1 MQGCQEEG
9 SLKKIIN
16 ENENIIKEML
26 EGFLYA
32 HGNVYKKL
40 ETTNG
45 IVMRDRKDK
54 VAILIGGGSGHEP
67 LFLGFVGEGLAD
79 GAAVGNVFAAPPPYN
94 VLEVTKAVDS
104 GKGVLHV
111 YGNYAG
117 DILNF
122 DMAAE
127 LAEMEGIECRTVI
140 VRDDVASAPLERY
153 EDRRG
158 IAGDLFVIK
167 IAGAASDQGLSLE
180 EVARV
185 TQKAAD
191 HTRSIGVALT
201 PGMIPGLEKPTFSL
215 AEDEIEFGMGIHGEP
230 GIERTKMMKADDLT
244 DRMLDSLFK
253 DFDYKEG
260 HEVCVLVNGLGSTTQ
275 LELMIVN
282 RRVNQVLK
290 DKGIMIHHNDVNSY
304 CTSQEMGG
312 VSISLLLLDDELK
325 KYYDQPAYSP
335 YFTKK

>member
-1 MQGCQEEG
+1 
-9 SLKKIIN
+9 
-16 ENENIIKEML
+16 ML
-26 EGFLYA
+26 EGFMNA
-32 HGNVYKKL
+32 HGEMYKKL

-45 IVMRDRKDK
+45 IVLKEKKEK
-54 VAILIGGGSGHEP
+54 VGILIGGGSGHEP

-94 VLEVTKAVDS
+94 VLEVTKAIDS

-122 DMAAE
+122 DMASE
-127 LAEMEGIECRTVI
+127 LAEMEGITCKSVL

-158 IAGDLFVIK
+158 IAGDVFVIK
-167 IAGAASDQGLSLE
+167 VAGAAADQGLSLD

-191 HTRSIGVALT
+191 NTRSIGVALS
-201 PGMIPGLEKPTFSL
+201 PGMIPGLEKPTFHL
-215 AEDEIEFGMGIHGEP
+215 ADDEIEFGMGIHGEP
-230 GIERTKMMKADDLT
+230 GIERTKMMKADELT
-244 DRMLDSLFK
+244 DRMLESLFN
-253 DFDYKEG
+253 DFHYQEG
-260 HEVCVLVNGLGSTTQ
+260 GEVCVLVNGLGATTQ

-282 RRVNQVLK
+282 RRVNEVLK
-290 DKGIMIHHNDVNSY
+290 QKGIKIHHNDVNSY

-325 KYYDQPAYSP
+325 EYYDQPAYSP
-335 YFTKK
+335 YYMKK